1 MMTQIRM
8 DKFITAKEI
17 AKRYHLSYQVTNRYT
32 DAGLLEV
39 VFKKGNTRY
48 YNRSVAQRRIRQ
60 ILNLTQEGYPLG
72 LIRRKLVG
80 I

>member
-1 MMTQIRM
+1 MNNVKM

-17 AKRYHLSYQVTNRYT
+17 AKRYRLSYQVTNRYT

-39 VFKKGNTRY
+39 AFKKGNMRY
-48 YNRSVAQRRIRQ
+48 YNKQVVQKRIKE
-60 ILNLTQEGYPLG
+60 IMNLSQEGYPLG
-72 LIRRKLVG
+72 LIRRKLIG

>member
-1 MMTQIRM
+1 M

-17 AKRYHLSYQVTNRYT
+17 ATHYHLSYQVTNRYT

-39 VFKKGNTRY
+39 AFKKGNKRF
-48 YNRSVAQRRIRQ
+48 YNRSVVGKRIKQ
-60 ILNLTQEGYPLG
+60 IVNLAQEGYPLG